1 MKRLFTAAI
10 FFILFVTTGVTQER
24 AIVVKIGGY
33 DFPPFVENE
42 GNEGIV
48 RDLITK
54 LNHSQSKYQFKFIYT
69 SANRRY
75 KDFNARKFD
84 IILFEDEVWGWK
96 KHRIKYHPTNVLG
109 KGEELVVAMK
119 YNRNQSYFNNLAE
132 KKVRVVLGFHDNM
145 FETEGDTKTSI
156 KRKIEYGRSYREN
169 MNDLLDKKIDITY
182 VSSIYL
188 KKMISHNNDLKK
200 QLIISHKAD
209 HQYTLRGLVHPE
221 SPVGVKDLE
230 ELGMNKI
237 LMVSEQLN

>member
-1 MKRLFTAAI
+1 MKLLLTI
-10 FFILFVTTGVTQER
+10 FFTLFVTTSVAQER

-33 DFPPFVENE
+33 DFPPFVEKE

-96 KHRIKYHPTNVLG
+96 KNRIKYHPTNILG
-109 KGEELVVAMK
+109 KGEELFVAMK
-119 YNRNQSYFNNLAE
+119 YNRDQSYFHTLAE
-132 KKVRVVLGFHDNM
+132 KKVKVVLGFHYKM
-145 FETEGDTKTSI
+145 IEMEADTNALV
-156 KRKIEYGRSYREN
+156 KRKIEYGKSYREN
-169 MNDLLDKKIDITY
+169 MLDLLDKKVDVTL
-182 VSSIYL
+182 VSNFYL
-188 KKMISHNNDLKK
+188 KKMISQNKELKE
-200 QLIISHKAD
+200 QLIISQKAD

-230 ELGMNKI
+230 ELGMNKM
-237 LMVSEQLN
+237 LMVTESN